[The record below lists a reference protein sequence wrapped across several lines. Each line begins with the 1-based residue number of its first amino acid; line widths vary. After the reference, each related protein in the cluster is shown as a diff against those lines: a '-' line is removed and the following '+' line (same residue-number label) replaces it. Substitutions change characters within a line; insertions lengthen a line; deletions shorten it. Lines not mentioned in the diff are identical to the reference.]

1 MGLFALECFI
11 CLRLCLSPDVWLL
24 CFRSASLLLLYFLK
38 VYLKEKRVGLFVR
51 VVYPYFW
58 ECFGAL
64 IGSSGT

>member
-1 MGLFALECFI
+1 V
-11 CLRLCLSPDVWLL
+11 RPDVWLL

-38 VYLKEKRVGLFVR
+38 VYLKEKRDGLFVR